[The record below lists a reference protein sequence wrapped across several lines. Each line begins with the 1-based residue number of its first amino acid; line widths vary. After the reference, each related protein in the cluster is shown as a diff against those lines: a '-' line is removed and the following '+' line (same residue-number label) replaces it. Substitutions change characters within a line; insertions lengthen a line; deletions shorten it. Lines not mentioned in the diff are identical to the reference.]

1 MTRALTGFGTMAL
14 LATPGCGWYTN
25 FPAQLD
31 VITIEP
37 AVVAIEYVRTKPE
50 SPLQGITA
58 KYTQPTVT
66 FAGQPGSIGVTFRKI
81 GVTYYTPGS
90 GSKPEDCSS
99 TSCGTAIADINGGKE
114 LRLLDFVRVDSST
127 MREDYEKG
135 YQEMD
140 PAEFSKKRLIIGQ
153 GKALVPVVNNEV
165 LALAVPTKST
175 RPSMIYAK
183 VIFEGEDDAKWPY
196 TKEVNIPITFAD
208 TTF

>member
-1 MTRALTGFGTMAL
+1 MTRAIAGFGALAL
-14 LATPGCGWYTN
+14 LATAGCGWYTN
-25 FPAQLD
+25 LPAQLD
-31 VITIEP
+31 VISIEP
-37 AVVAIEYVRTKPE
+37 AVVAVEYVRTKPE

-81 GVTYYTPGS
+81 GITYYRPGS
-90 GSKPEDCSS
+90 GSEPGDC
-99 TSCGTAIADINGGKE
+99 TATKCGDVIADINSGKE
-114 LRLLDFVRVDSST
+114 LRLMEFVRVDTSA

-153 GKALVPVVNNEV
+153 GKAQVPIINNEV
-165 LALAVPTKST
+165 LTLAVPTKTT

-208 TTF
+208 TSF